1 MFGFFLASYG
11 ISLLYLG
18 LLALPLGGVNLD
30 IRVLRV
36 VEVAF
41 QGLFIFIIFVAIS
54 KSVRGAK

>member
-11 ISLLYLG
+11 IPLLYLG

-36 VEVAF
+36 VEVEE
-41 QGLFIFIIFVAIS
+41 
-54 KSVRGAK
+54 